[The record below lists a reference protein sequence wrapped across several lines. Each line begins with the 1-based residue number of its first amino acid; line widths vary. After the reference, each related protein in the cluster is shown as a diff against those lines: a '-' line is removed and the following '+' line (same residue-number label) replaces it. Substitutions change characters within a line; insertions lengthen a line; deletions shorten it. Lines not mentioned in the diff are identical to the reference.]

1 MICELPRQYRFQIRT
16 IDPAGLTVNY
26 KVYIDNGDGVYN
38 ATSDTIE
45 IGSGSNILLN
55 NENSFTYSS
64 PLLGYL
70 PYANRKPEAERAIWI
85 VVSSPTRDNTS
96 LARLDNNCL
105 LLPIQLGLFTARWK
119 EPQVLLEWNT
129 RTEIDNLGFEV
140 QRKSNINDQSFQPIG
155 FVPSNAPS
163 GNSSQEIQYW
173 FQDPSPLP
181 GTGLYRLKQIDHSG
195 KFSYSPIRTVSAK
208 QLLSQILPNPADE
221 QATLIFSGKQRTYQ
235 VEWINALGQRLGV
248 WIARDQLTIPTR
260 SFSNGIHR
268 IKISDKQTG
277 QSETRTLLIQHTQ

>member
-1 MICELPRQYRFQIRT
+1 
-16 IDPAGLTVNY
+16 
-26 KVYIDNGDGVYN
+26 
-38 ATSDTIE
+38 
-45 IGSGSNILLN
+45 
-55 NENSFTYSS
+55 
-64 PLLGYL
+64 
-70 PYANRKPEAERAIWI
+70 
-85 VVSSPTRDNTS
+85 
-96 LARLDNNCL
+96 
-105 LLPIQLGLFTARWK
+105 
-119 EPQVLLEWNT
+119 
-129 RTEIDNLGFEV
+129 V

-248 WIARDQLTIPTR
+248 WIGRDQLTIPTR